1 MNVVLGLNLF
11 GHDTSTA
18 LVRESDGEV
27 IFALAEERLNNIKHS
42 INFPIG
48 GVESAKK
55 IISNKKLKLTKIG
68 INVLPEK
75 FISQT
80 LQNEIIRICG
90 QEVGV
95 DISKKILALLEYEE
109 FFDIN
114 IGFIKDCF
122 DEILNKFNLDKIAKQ
137 EILGRSF
144 CYFNWAVNKII
155 QAKKIK
161 FFFPDTPYYF
171 FSHHEC
177 HASSAFFSSGFKEAT
192 IITIDGHG
200 ESESHT
206 VSHGS
211 INGIKK
217 IAETLWPNSLG
228 LLYWLVRNHLGFD
241 ECDEY
246 KVMGMA
252 ASGKPTYYD
261 FFKSIVSVTESGT
274 IAFNSNNFFQRQE
287 VANIL
292 GHFYFD
298 FTQEINSILPKRNP
312 SDEIN
317 QNHFN
322 FACSIQRVTE
332 EIAVQLV
339 ETAIH
344 RTNCGNVCL
353 AGGVAQNGLMNEK
366 IRKSKLCKSIF
377 IYPAPADDGSAV
389 GAAQLLAFKTNSFPS
404 KKVKSVY
411 YGINYTAKDCL
422 DAIESLNVV
431 ATEESDIHKKIAL
444 LISDGSIVARF
455 FSKSEFGPRA
465 LGHRSILADPRNRD
479 IKDTL
484 NKKIK
489 HSESFRV
496 YASSCLV
503 EKLSEYFHIEKNG
516 EFMELIVNAKEDK
529 ISKIPGVIHI
539 DGSAR
544 VQSVDKN
551 ENFDLYKTIAE
562 FYAITEIPVLLNTSF
577 NVSGEAIVETPQ
589 NAIESFLHM
598 DIDFLALDNYLISKK
613 KNIRTLGAVSDQ
625 EFIKKRR
632 DQFKVSFNSYYEK
645 I

>member
-228 LLYWLVRNHLGFD
+228 LL
-241 ECDEY
+241 
-246 KVMGMA
+246 
-252 ASGKPTYYD
+252 
-261 FFKSIVSVTESGT
+261 
-274 IAFNSNNFFQRQE
+274 
-287 VANIL
+287 
-292 GHFYFD
+292 
-298 FTQEINSILPKRNP
+298 
-312 SDEIN
+312 
-317 QNHFN
+317 
-322 FACSIQRVTE
+322 
-332 EIAVQLV
+332 
-339 ETAIH
+339 
-344 RTNCGNVCL
+344 
-353 AGGVAQNGLMNEK
+353 
-366 IRKSKLCKSIF
+366 
-377 IYPAPADDGSAV
+377 
-389 GAAQLLAFKTNSFPS
+389 
-404 KKVKSVY
+404 
-411 YGINYTAKDCL
+411 
-422 DAIESLNVV
+422 SL
-431 ATEESDIHKKIAL
+431 
-444 LISDGSIVARF
+444 
-455 FSKSEFGPRA
+455 
-465 LGHRSILADPRNRD
+465 
-479 IKDTL
+479 
-484 NKKIK
+484 
-489 HSESFRV
+489 
-496 YASSCLV
+496 
-503 EKLSEYFHIEKNG
+503 
-516 EFMELIVNAKEDK
+516 
-529 ISKIPGVIHI
+529 
-539 DGSAR
+539 
-544 VQSVDKN
+544 
-551 ENFDLYKTIAE
+551 
-562 FYAITEIPVLLNTSF
+562 
-577 NVSGEAIVETPQ
+577 
-589 NAIESFLHM
+589 
-598 DIDFLALDNYLISKK
+598 
-613 KNIRTLGAVSDQ
+613 
-625 EFIKKRR
+625 
-632 DQFKVSFNSYYEK
+632 
-645 I
+645 